1 MRLVVDTNVLV
12 SALLNPSGIPARLL
26 EQIQTGGHTLL
37 FDARILDEYRRV
49 LNRPEF
55 AFSPGA
61 VAVLLSAVQSSGLQ
75 VDALPLAVRLPD
87 ADDLAFLEVAAAGL
101 AGALITG
108 NAHHF
113 APIQGAHGI
122 RVVSPREALEL
133 LAESGR

>member
-12 SALLNPSGIPARLL
+12 SALLTPSGIPARLL
-26 EQIQTGGHTLL
+26 EQIQTGGYALI

-61 VAVLLSAVQSSGLQ
+61 VAELLSAVQSSGLQ

-108 NAHHF
+108 NARHF
-113 APIQGAHGI
+113 DPIQGAHGI